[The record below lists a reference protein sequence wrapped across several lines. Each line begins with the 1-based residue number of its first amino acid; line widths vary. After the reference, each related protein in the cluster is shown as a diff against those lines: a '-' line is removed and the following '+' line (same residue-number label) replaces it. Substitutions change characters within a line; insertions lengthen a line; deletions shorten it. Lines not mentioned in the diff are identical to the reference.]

1 MKRTA
6 IAVATVLTL
15 AGVSALTSQIYLSS
29 PAMAAPAAEK
39 TTTFAIK
46 NMTCSLCPVTVRK
59 AMEHVPG
66 VKSVKVDFGAK
77 TATVVY
83 NPALASTGKIVKA
96 STDAG
101 YPAAAVR

>member
-6 IAVATVLTL
+6 IAAATVLAL
-15 AGVSALTSQIYLSS
+15 ASMAALTVQIYLPQ
-29 PAMAAPAAEK
+29 PAAAAPAAEK

-46 NMTCSLCPVTVRK
+46 NMTCPLCPVTVRK

-66 VKSVKVDFGAK
+66 VKTVKVDFGAK

-83 NPALASTGKIVKA
+83 NPAAASTGKIAKA

-101 YPAAAVR
+101 YPATPVR